1 MSKRFSIEVDSLM
14 HEKILDYNKKNGI
27 SRVQVV
33 QQALEFFFE
42 KQDEKEIINAILQRL
57 DEIKS
62 ISIKSEIYSV
72 RANCFLNN
80 SSEVSMDTED
90 YKKLRE
96 KVLKE
101 MNTYLSSRGYDK

>member
-42 KQDEKEIINAILQRL
+42 KQDEKEILNAVLQRL
-57 DEIKS
+57 DAINTS
-62 ISIKSEIYSV
+62 IINIEV
-72 RANCFLNN
+72 HANRTNLFLNRSAEHFMN
-80 SSEVSMDTED
+80 SEEYSKIRRIVKEDLTEQFKFEGD
-90 YKKLRE
+90 F
-96 KVLKE
+96 
-101 MNTYLSSRGYDK
+101 